1 MHFKD
6 YINLVE
12 MNIQEHVDYHEASQ
26 HSNWRATMES
36 KIESIHNNKTWELT
50 KLLVGLKVIQSG
62 YSRSRK

>member
-1 MHFKD
+1 
-6 YINLVE
+6 